1 MMPPPS
7 HCCPPP
13 QELFLRLRP
22 YECLGSLWSQRDKKG
37 GHGGCPSVRATVRHF
52 NRVAAAVVTSCLGGA
67 GLRPPQRAR
76 LLEKWIRVAQVWG
89 WGGGGTP
96 TGVASV
102 EGTPTEVTP
111 MGRRQWGMSPGGVT
125 PMGVTPMR

>member
-1 MMPPPS
+1 M
-7 HCCPPP
+7 
-13 QELFLRLRP
+13 
-22 YECLGSLWSQRDKKG
+22 GSLWSQRDKKG

-89 WGGGGTP
+89 WGGGDPNGGGVGGGDTDGGDPDGT
-96 TGVASV
+96 ASV
-102 EGTPTEVTP
+102 GDEP
-111 MGRRQWGMSPGGVT
+111 R
-125 PMGVTPMR
+125 GVTPMRVTPMR